1 MQKLILS
8 SFICFLTFSSIS
20 LSQTR
25 EQKVKDD
32 KTKNETSGF
41 WHYNNFTKGVE
52 DAKINKKPMMVVL
65 RCVPCEECV
74 KLDDELMEK
83 DTVIKSLLEKFVRV
97 RIVGTNGLD
106 LSLFQFDYDQSFAIM
121 FLNADGTIYG
131 RYGTRSH
138 RTNWSGD
145 VSLVGL
151 GKAMQAVLQL
161 HDNYPSNKQSLLK
174 KKGPIPAFA
183 TPELFPSL
191 KTKYTSKLDYEGKV
205 VQSCIHCHQVG
216 EAIKQNLR
224 LSQSKISEELLFPFP
239 HPKSIG
245 LIFNPDSLGN
255 LIEVRVK
262 SAGDNSGLKKGDT
275 VRTMNGQPI
284 ISIADIQWVLN
295 SIAASGGK
303 IPVEIV
309 RNNQNVN
316 LELCLPDSWRRM
328 DDISWR
334 SSSWMLRRMV
344 LGGILLENMTGEE
357 MKAEGLNEKSMALKV
372 KHVGQFGP
380 HATAH
385 KAGVVKGDILIGFD
399 EKTDLLRESDVFFYA
414 IDSKK
419 TGDMVSLTIKRNKNI
434 IQIKIPIQE

>member
-1 MQKLILS
+1 MKKLIL
-8 SFICFLTFSSIS
+8 CS
-20 LSQTR
+20 LLSALVFGSTSLGQTR

-32 KTKNETSGF
+32 KIKNEASGF

-52 DAKINKKPMMVVL
+52 DSKINKKPMMVVL
-65 RCVPCEECV
+65 RCLPCEECV

-83 DTVIKSLLEKFVRV
+83 DTIIKSLLEKFVRV

-145 VSLVGL
+145 VSLIGL

-161 HDNYPSNKQSLLK
+161 HDNYPANKASLVN
-174 KKGPIPAFA
+174 KKGPKPEFA
-183 TPELFPSL
+183 SPELFPSL

-224 LSQSKISEELLFPFP
+224 LGKSKISEEVLFPHP

-245 LIFNPDSLGN
+245 LVFNPDSLGT
-255 LIEVRVK
+255 LVEVKAK
-262 SAGDNSGLKKGDT
+262 SISDNSGFKKDDVVLK
-275 VRTMNGQPI
+275 MNGQAI

-295 SIAASGGK
+295 LIPASGGK
-303 IPVEIV
+303 IPVEV
-309 RNNQNVN
+309 LRNNQNVN
-316 LELCLPDSWRRM
+316 LELCLPEAWRRL

-344 LGGILLENMTGEE
+344 LGGILLESMSAEE
-357 MKAEGLNEKSMALKV
+357 MKAEGLKEDAMALRV

-385 KAGVVKGDILIGFD
+385 KAGVLKGDILIEFD
-399 EKTDLLRESDVFFYA
+399 GKTDLLRESDVFFYA
-414 IDSKK
+414 VDSKK
-419 TGDMVSLTIKRNKNI
+419 TGDMISLKLKRNKNI
-434 IQIKIPIQE
+434 LQIKIPIQE

>member
-1 MQKLILS
+1 MNKLMAG
-8 SFICFLTFSSIS
+8 SFICVLVFCS
-20 LSQTR
+20 LSFAQTR

-32 KTKNETSGF
+32 KTKNEASGF
-41 WHYNNFTKGVE
+41 WHYNNFTKGVD
-52 DAKINKKPMMVVL
+52 DAKIYKKPMMVVL
-65 RCVPCEECV
+65 RCLPCEECV

-151 GKAMQAVLQL
+151 GKAMQEVLQL
-161 HDNYPSNKQSLLK
+161 HENYPKNKPSLVN
-174 KKGPIPAFA
+174 KKGPKPDFA
-183 TPELFPSL
+183 SPELFPSL
-191 KTKYTSKLDYEGKV
+191 KTKYTSKLGYEGKV

-216 EAIKQNLR
+216 EGIRENLR
-224 LSQSKISEELLFPFP
+224 LGKSKISEEVLFPHP

-245 LIFNPDSLGN
+245 LVFHPDTLGT
-255 LIEVRVK
+255 LIEVKDK
-262 SAGDNSGLKKGDT
+262 SFGDNSGFKKGD
-275 VRTMNGQPI
+275 VVCTMNGQSI
-284 ISIADIQWVLN
+284 ISIADVQWVLN
-295 SIAASGGK
+295 SIPALGGK
-303 IPVEIV
+303 IPVEV
-309 RNNQNVN
+309 LRNNQNVN
-316 LELCLPDSWRRM
+316 LELCLPEAWRRL

-344 LGGILLENMTGEE
+344 LGGILLESMSAEE
-357 MKAEGLNEKSMALKV
+357 MKAEGLKEDAMALRV

-385 KAGVVKGDILIGFD
+385 KAGVLKGDILLGFD
-399 EKTDLLRESDVFFYA
+399 EKTNLLRESDIFFYA
-414 IDSKK
+414 IDSRKA
-419 TGDMVSLTIKRNKNI
+419 GDMVSLTLKRNKNI
-434 IQIKIPIQE
+434 LQIKIPIQE

>member
-1 MQKLILS
+1 MNKLMAG
-8 SFICFLTFSSIS
+8 SFICVLVFCS
-20 LSQTR
+20 LSFAQTR

-32 KTKNETSGF
+32 KTKNEASGF

-52 DAKINKKPMMVVL
+52 DAKTNKKPMMVVL
-65 RCVPCEECV
+65 RCLPCEECV

-121 FLNADGTIYG
+121 FLNADGSIYG

-151 GKAMQAVLQL
+151 GKAMQEVLQL
-161 HDNYPSNKQSLLK
+161 HENYPKNKPSLVN
-174 KKGPIPAFA
+174 KKGPNPDFA
-183 TPELFPSL
+183 SPELFPSL

-216 EAIKQNLR
+216 EAIRENLR
-224 LSQSKISEELLFPFP
+224 LGKSKISEEVLFPHP

-245 LIFNPDSLGN
+245 LVFHPDTLGT
-255 LIEVRVK
+255 LIEVKDK
-262 SAGDNSGLKKGDT
+262 SFGGNSGFKKGDV
-275 VRTMNGQPI
+275 VRMMNGQAI
-284 ISIADIQWVLN
+284 ISIADVQWVLN
-295 SIAASGGK
+295 LIPASGGK
-303 IPVEIV
+303 IPVEV
-309 RNNQNVN
+309 LRNNQNVN
-316 LELCLPDSWRRM
+316 LELCLPEAWRRL

-344 LGGILLENMTGEE
+344 LGGILLESMSAEE
-357 MKAEGLNEKSMALKV
+357 MKAEGLKEDAMALRV

-385 KAGVVKGDILIGFD
+385 KAGVLKGDILLGFD
-399 EKTDLLRESDVFFYA
+399 EKTNLLRESDIFFYA
-414 IDSKK
+414 IDSRKA
-419 TGDMVSLTIKRNKNI
+419 GDMVSLTLKRNKNI
-434 IQIKIPIQE
+434 LQIKIPIQE

>member
-1 MQKLILS
+1 MNKLMAG
-8 SFICFLTFSSIS
+8 SFICVLVFCS
-20 LSQTR
+20 LSFAQTR

-32 KTKNETSGF
+32 KTKNEASGF

-52 DAKINKKPMMVVL
+52 DAKTNKKPMMVVL
-65 RCVPCEECV
+65 RCLPCEECV

-121 FLNADGTIYG
+121 FLNADGSIYG

-151 GKAMQAVLQL
+151 GKAMQEVLQL
-161 HDNYPSNKQSLLK
+161 HENYPKNKPSLVN
-174 KKGPIPAFA
+174 KKGPKPDFA
-183 TPELFPSL
+183 SPELFPSL

-216 EAIKQNLR
+216 EAIRENLR
-224 LSQSKISEELLFPFP
+224 LGKSKISEEVLFPHP

-245 LIFNPDSLGN
+245 LVFHPDTLGT
-255 LIEVRVK
+255 LIEVKDK
-262 SAGDNSGLKKGDT
+262 SFGGNSGFKKGDV
-275 VRTMNGQPI
+275 VRMMNGQAI
-284 ISIADIQWVLN
+284 ISIADVQWVLN
-295 SIAASGGK
+295 LIPASGGK
-303 IPVEIV
+303 IPVEV
-309 RNNQNVN
+309 LRNNQNVN
-316 LELCLPDSWRRM
+316 LELCLPEAWRRL

-344 LGGILLENMTGEE
+344 LGGILLESMSAEE
-357 MKAEGLNEKSMALKV
+357 MKAEGLKEDDMALRV

-385 KAGVVKGDILIGFD
+385 KAGVLKGDILLGFD
-399 EKTDLLRESDVFFYA
+399 EKTNLLRESDIFFYA
-414 IDSKK
+414 IDSRKA
-419 TGDMVSLTIKRNKNI
+419 GDMVSLTLKRNKNI
-434 IQIKIPIQE
+434 LQIKIPIQE

>member
-1 MQKLILS
+1 MNKLMAG
-8 SFICFLTFSSIS
+8 SFICVLVFCS
-20 LSQTR
+20 LSFAQTR

-32 KTKNETSGF
+32 KTKNEASGF

-65 RCVPCEECV
+65 RCLPCEECV

-121 FLNADGTIYG
+121 FLNADGSIYG

-151 GKAMQAVLQL
+151 GKAMQEVLQL
-161 HDNYPSNKQSLLK
+161 HENYPKNKPSLVN
-174 KKGPIPAFA
+174 KKGPKPDFA
-183 TPELFPSL
+183 SPELFPSL

-216 EAIKQNLR
+216 EAIRENLR
-224 LSQSKISEELLFPFP
+224 LGKSKISEEVLFPHP

-245 LIFNPDSLGN
+245 LVFHPDTLGT
-255 LIEVRVK
+255 LIEVKDK
-262 SAGDNSGLKKGDT
+262 SFGGNSGFKKGDV
-275 VRTMNGQPI
+275 VRMMNGQAI
-284 ISIADIQWVLN
+284 ISIADVQWVLN
-295 SIAASGGK
+295 LIPASGGK
-303 IPVEIV
+303 IPVEV
-309 RNNQNVN
+309 LRNNQNVN
-316 LELCLPDSWRRM
+316 LELCLPEAWRRL

-344 LGGILLENMTGEE
+344 LGGILLESMSAEE
-357 MKAEGLNEKSMALKV
+357 MKAEGLKEDAMALRV

-385 KAGVVKGDILIGFD
+385 KAGVLKGDILLGFD
-399 EKTDLLRESDVFFYA
+399 EKTNLLRESDIFFYA
-414 IDSKK
+414 IDSRKA
-419 TGDMVSLTIKRNKNI
+419 GDMVSLTLKRNKNI
-434 IQIKIPIQE
+434 LQIKIPIQE

>member
-1 MQKLILS
+1 MNKLMVC
-8 SFICFLTFSSIS
+8 SFISVLIFSSYS
-20 LSQTR
+20 FAQTR

-32 KTKNETSGF
+32 KTKNEASGF
-41 WHYNNFTKGVE
+41 WHYNNFSKGVE
-52 DAKINKKPMMVVL
+52 DAKNNKKPMMVVL
-65 RCVPCEECV
+65 RCLPCEECV

-161 HDNYPSNKQSLLK
+161 HEDYPVNKASLLK
-174 KKGPIPAFA
+174 KKGPKPEYAS
-183 TPELFPSL
+183 PELFPSL
-191 KTKYTSKLDYEGKV
+191 KTKYTDKLDYEGKV

-216 EAIKQNLR
+216 EAIKQSLR
-224 LSQSKISEELLFPFP
+224 TGKTKISEEILFAYP

-245 LIFNPDSLGN
+245 LVFNPDSIGTLT
-255 LIEVRVK
+255 EVKDK
-262 SAGDNSGLKKGDT
+262 SIGSDSGFKKGDI
-275 VRTMNGQPI
+275 VRTMDGQPV

-295 SIAASGGK
+295 TIPASGGK
-303 IPVEIV
+303 IPVEIL
-309 RNNQNVN
+309 RNNQKVN
-316 LELCLPDSWRRM
+316 LELGLPASWRRQ

-344 LGGILLENMTGEE
+344 LGGMFLENMTAEE
-357 MKAEGLNEKSMALKV
+357 IKAEGLDEKSMALRI

-385 KAGVVKGDILIGFD
+385 KAGVLKGDILLGFD
-399 EKTDLLRESDVFFYA
+399 EKTNLLRESDVFFYA

-419 TGDMVSLTIKRNKNI
+419 AGDMVSLTLKRNKNI
-434 IQIKIPIQE
+434 LQIKIPIQE

>member
-1 MQKLILS
+1 MNKLMAG
-8 SFICFLTFSSIS
+8 SFICVLVFCS
-20 LSQTR
+20 LSFAQTR

-32 KTKNETSGF
+32 KTKNEASGF

-52 DAKINKKPMMVVL
+52 DAKTNKKPMMVVL
-65 RCVPCEECV
+65 RCLPCEECV

-151 GKAMQAVLQL
+151 GKAMQEVLQL
-161 HDNYPSNKQSLLK
+161 HENYPKNKPSLVN
-174 KKGPIPAFA
+174 KKGPKPDFA
-183 TPELFPSL
+183 SPELFPSL

-216 EAIKQNLR
+216 EAIRENLR
-224 LSQSKISEELLFPFP
+224 LGKSKISEEVLFPHP

-245 LIFNPDSLGN
+245 LVFHPDTLGT
-255 LIEVRVK
+255 LIEVKDK
-262 SAGDNSGLKKGDT
+262 SFGGNSGFKKGDV
-275 VRTMNGQPI
+275 VRMMNGQAI
-284 ISIADIQWVLN
+284 ISIADVQWVLN
-295 SIAASGGK
+295 LIPASGGK
-303 IPVEIV
+303 IPVEV
-309 RNNQNVN
+309 LRNNQNVN
-316 LELCLPDSWRRM
+316 LELCLPEAWRRL

-344 LGGILLENMTGEE
+344 LGGILLESMSAEE
-357 MKAEGLNEKSMALKV
+357 MKAEGLKEDAMALRV

-385 KAGVVKGDILIGFD
+385 KAGVLKGDILLGFD
-399 EKTDLLRESDVFFYA
+399 EKTNLLRESDIFFYA
-414 IDSKK
+414 IDSRKA
-419 TGDMVSLTIKRNKNI
+419 GDMVSLTLKRNKNI
-434 IQIKIPIQE
+434 LQIKIPIQE

>member
-1 MQKLILS
+1 MKKLMLC
-8 SFICFLTFSSIS
+8 SFICVLVFCS
-20 LSQTR
+20 LSFAQTR

-32 KTKNETSGF
+32 KTKNEASGF

-52 DAKINKKPMMVVL
+52 DAKTNKKPMMVVL
-65 RCVPCEECV
+65 RCLPCEECV

-121 FLNADGTIYG
+121 FLNADGSIYG

-151 GKAMQAVLQL
+151 GKAMQEVLQL
-161 HDNYPSNKQSLLK
+161 HENYPKNKPSLVN
-174 KKGPIPAFA
+174 KKGPKPDFA
-183 TPELFPSL
+183 SPELFPSL

-216 EAIKQNLR
+216 EAIRENLR
-224 LSQSKISEELLFPFP
+224 LGKSKISEEVLFPHP

-245 LIFNPDSLGN
+245 LVFHPDTLGT
-255 LIEVRVK
+255 LIEVKDK
-262 SAGDNSGLKKGDT
+262 SFGGNSGFKKGDV
-275 VRTMNGQPI
+275 VRMMNGQAI
-284 ISIADIQWVLN
+284 ISIADVQWVLN
-295 SIAASGGK
+295 LIPASGGK
-303 IPVEIV
+303 IPVEV
-309 RNNQNVN
+309 LRNNQNVN
-316 LELCLPDSWRRM
+316 LELCLPEAWRRL

-344 LGGILLENMTGEE
+344 LGGILLESMSAEE
-357 MKAEGLNEKSMALKV
+357 MKAEGLKEDAMALRV

-385 KAGVVKGDILIGFD
+385 KAGVLKGDILLGFD
-399 EKTDLLRESDVFFYA
+399 EKTNLLRESDIFFYA
-414 IDSKK
+414 IDSRKA
-419 TGDMVSLTIKRNKNI
+419 GDMVSLTLKRNKNI
-434 IQIKIPIQE
+434 LQIKIPIQE

>member
-1 MQKLILS
+1 MNKLMAG
-8 SFICFLTFSSIS
+8 SFICVLVFGSIS
-20 LSQTR
+20 FAQTR

-32 KTKNETSGF
+32 KTKNEASGF

-52 DAKINKKPMMVVL
+52 DAKINKKPMMIVL
-65 RCVPCEECV
+65 RCLPCEECV

-121 FLNADGTIYG
+121 FLNADGSIYG

-151 GKAMQAVLQL
+151 GKAMQEVLQL
-161 HDNYPSNKQSLLK
+161 HENYPKNKPSLVN
-174 KKGPIPAFA
+174 KKGPKPDFA
-183 TPELFPSL
+183 SPELFPSL

-205 VQSCIHCHQVG
+205 VHSCIHCHQVG
-216 EAIKQNLR
+216 EAIRENLR
-224 LSQSKISEELLFPFP
+224 LGKSKISEEVLFPHP

-245 LIFNPDSLGN
+245 LVFHPDTLGT
-255 LIEVRVK
+255 LIEVKDK
-262 SAGDNSGLKKGDT
+262 SFGDNSGFKKGDV
-275 VRTMNGQPI
+275 VRTMNGQAI
-284 ISIADIQWVLN
+284 ISIADVQWVLN
-295 SIAASGGK
+295 SIPALGGK
-303 IPVEIV
+303 IPVEV
-309 RNNQNVN
+309 LRNNQNIN
-316 LELCLPDSWRRM
+316 LELCLPEAWRRL

-344 LGGILLENMTGEE
+344 LGGILLESMSAEE
-357 MKAEGLNEKSMALKV
+357 MKAEGLKEDAMALRV

-385 KAGVVKGDILIGFD
+385 KAGVLKGDILIEFD
-399 EKTDLLRESDVFFYA
+399 GKSDLLRESDLFFYA

-419 TGDMVSLTIKRNKNI
+419 PGDIVSLTLKRNKNI
-434 IQIKIPIQE
+434 MQIKIPIQE

>member
-1 MQKLILS
+1 MNKLMAG
-8 SFICFLTFSSIS
+8 SFICVLVFCS
-20 LSQTR
+20 LSFAQTR

-32 KTKNETSGF
+32 KTKNEASGF

-52 DAKINKKPMMVVL
+52 DAKTNKKPMMVVL
-65 RCVPCEECV
+65 RCLPCEECV

-121 FLNADGTIYG
+121 FLNADGSIYG

-151 GKAMQAVLQL
+151 GKAMQEVLQL
-161 HDNYPSNKQSLLK
+161 HENYPKNKPSLVN
-174 KKGPIPAFA
+174 KKGPKPDFA
-183 TPELFPSL
+183 SPELFPSL

-216 EAIKQNLR
+216 EAIRENLR
-224 LSQSKISEELLFPFP
+224 LGKSKISEEVLFPHP

-245 LIFNPDSLGN
+245 LVFHPDTLGT
-255 LIEVRVK
+255 LIEVKDK
-262 SAGDNSGLKKGDT
+262 SFGGNSGFKKGDV
-275 VRTMNGQPI
+275 VRMMNGQAI
-284 ISIADIQWVLN
+284 ISIADVQWVLN
-295 SIAASGGK
+295 LIPASGGK
-303 IPVEIV
+303 IPVEV
-309 RNNQNVN
+309 LRNNQNVN
-316 LELCLPDSWRRM
+316 LELCLPEAWRRL

-344 LGGILLENMTGEE
+344 LGGILLESMSAEE
-357 MKAEGLNEKSMALKV
+357 MKAEGLKEDAMALRV

-385 KAGVVKGDILIGFD
+385 KAGVLKGDILLGFD
-399 EKTDLLRESDVFFYA
+399 EKTNLLRESDIFFYA
-414 IDSKK
+414 VDSKK
-419 TGDMVSLTIKRNKNI
+419 PGDMVSLKLKRNKDI
-434 IQIKIPIQE
+434 MQIKIPIQE

>member
-1 MQKLILS
+1 MNKLMAG
-8 SFICFLTFSSIS
+8 SFICVLVFCS
-20 LSQTR
+20 LSFAQTR

-32 KTKNETSGF
+32 KTKNEASGF

-65 RCVPCEECV
+65 RCLPCEECV

-83 DTVIKSLLEKFVRV
+83 DTVIKLLLEKFVRV

-151 GKAMQAVLQL
+151 GKAMQEVLQL
-161 HDNYPSNKQSLLK
+161 HENYPKNKPSLVN
-174 KKGPIPAFA
+174 KKGPKPDFA
-183 TPELFPSL
+183 SPELFPSL

-216 EAIKQNLR
+216 EAIRENLR
-224 LSQSKISEELLFPFP
+224 LGKLKISEEVLFPHP

-245 LIFNPDSLGN
+245 LVFHPDTLGT
-255 LIEVRVK
+255 LIEVKDK
-262 SAGDNSGLKKGDT
+262 SFGDNSGFKKGD
-275 VRTMNGQPI
+275 VVLKINGQAI
-284 ISIADIQWVLN
+284 ISIADVQWVLN
-295 SIAASGGK
+295 SIPALGGK
-303 IPVEIV
+303 IPVEV
-309 RNNQNVN
+309 LRNNQNVN
-316 LELCLPDSWRRM
+316 LELCLPEAWKRL

-344 LGGILLENMTGEE
+344 LGGILSESMSAEE
-357 MKAEGLNEKSMALKV
+357 MKAEGLKEDAMALRV

-385 KAGVVKGDILIGFD
+385 KAGVLKGDILLGFD
-399 EKTDLLRESDVFFYA
+399 EKTNLLRESDIFFYA
-414 IDSKK
+414 VDSRKA
-419 TGDMVSLTIKRNKNI
+419 GDLVSLTLKRNKNI
-434 IQIKIPIQE
+434 LQIKIPIQE

>member
-1 MQKLILS
+1 MNKLMAG
-8 SFICFLTFSSIS
+8 SFICVLVFCS
-20 LSQTR
+20 LSFAQTR

-32 KTKNETSGF
+32 KTKNEASGF

-52 DAKINKKPMMVVL
+52 DAKTNKKPMMVVL
-65 RCVPCEECV
+65 RCLPCEECV

-121 FLNADGTIYG
+121 FLNADGSIYG

-151 GKAMQAVLQL
+151 GKAMQEVLQL
-161 HDNYPSNKQSLLK
+161 HENYPKNKPSLVN
-174 KKGPIPAFA
+174 KKGPKPDFA
-183 TPELFPSL
+183 SPELFPSL

-216 EAIKQNLR
+216 EAIRENLR
-224 LSQSKISEELLFPFP
+224 LGKSKISEEVLFPHP

-245 LIFNPDSLGN
+245 LVFHPDTLGT
-255 LIEVRVK
+255 LIEVKDK
-262 SAGDNSGLKKGDT
+262 SFGGNSGFKKGDV
-275 VRTMNGQPI
+275 VRMMNGQAI
-284 ISIADIQWVLN
+284 ISIADVQWVLN
-295 SIAASGGK
+295 LIPASGGK
-303 IPVEIV
+303 IPVEV
-309 RNNQNVN
+309 LRNNQNVN
-316 LELCLPDSWRRM
+316 LELCLPEAWRRL

-344 LGGILLENMTGEE
+344 LGGILLESMSAEE
-357 MKAEGLNEKSMALKV
+357 MKAEGLKEDAMALRV

-385 KAGVVKGDILIGFD
+385 KAGVLKGDILLGFD
-399 EKTDLLRESDVFFYA
+399 EKTNLLRESDIFFYA

-419 TGDMVSLTIKRNKNI
+419 AGDMVSLTLKRNKNI
-434 IQIKIPIQE
+434 LQIKIPIQE

>member
-1 MQKLILS
+1 MNKLMAG
-8 SFICFLTFSSIS
+8 SFICVLVFCS
-20 LSQTR
+20 LSFAQTR

-32 KTKNETSGF
+32 KTKNEASGF

-52 DAKINKKPMMVVL
+52 DAKTNKKPMMVVL
-65 RCVPCEECV
+65 RCLPCEECV

-121 FLNADGTIYG
+121 FLNADGSIYG

-151 GKAMQAVLQL
+151 GKAMQEVLQL
-161 HDNYPSNKQSLLK
+161 HENYPKNKPSLVN
-174 KKGPIPAFA
+174 KKGPKPDFA
-183 TPELFPSL
+183 SPELFPSL

-216 EAIKQNLR
+216 EAIRENLR
-224 LSQSKISEELLFPFP
+224 LGKSKISEEVLFPHP

-245 LIFNPDSLGN
+245 LVFHPDTLGT
-255 LIEVRVK
+255 LIEVKDK
-262 SAGDNSGLKKGDT
+262 SFGGNSGFKKGDV
-275 VRTMNGQPI
+275 VRMMNGQAI
-284 ISIADIQWVLN
+284 ISIADVQWVLN
-295 SIAASGGK
+295 LIPASGGK
-303 IPVEIV
+303 IPVEV
-309 RNNQNVN
+309 LRNNQNVN
-316 LELCLPDSWRRM
+316 LELCLPEAWRRL

-344 LGGILLENMTGEE
+344 LGGILLESMSAEE
-357 MKAEGLNEKSMALKV
+357 MKAEGLKEDAMALRV

-385 KAGVVKGDILIGFD
+385 KAGVLKGDILLGFD
-399 EKTDLLRESDVFFYA
+399 EKTNLLRESDIFFYA
-414 IDSKK
+414 IDSRKA
-419 TGDMVSLTIKRNKNI
+419 GDMVSLTLKRNKNI
-434 IQIKIPIQE
+434 LQIKIPIQE

>member
-1 MQKLILS
+1 MNKFFIS
-8 SFICFLTFSSIS
+8 SFICVLAFAGLS
-20 LSQTR
+20 LAQTR
-25 EQKVKDD
+25 EQKVKED
-32 KTKNETSGF
+32 KIKNEASGF
-41 WHYNNFTKGVE
+41 WHYNNFNKGIE
-52 DAKINKKPMMVVL
+52 DAKTNNKPLMVVL
-65 RCVPCEECV
+65 RCLPCEECV

-161 HDNYPSNKQSLLK
+161 HDNYPSNKTALLK
-174 KKGPIPAFA
+174 KKGPKPEFES
-183 TPELFPSL
+183 PELFPTL
-191 KTKYTSKLDYEGKV
+191 KTKYTSKLDYDGKV

-216 EAIKQNLR
+216 EAIRENLR
-224 LSQSKISEELLFPFP
+224 LGKSKISEEVLFPYP

-245 LIFNPDSLGN
+245 LVFHPDSLGA
-255 LIEVRVK
+255 LIEVKDK
-262 SAGDNSGLKKGDT
+262 SFGDISGFKKNDV
-275 VRTMNGQPI
+275 VRFMNGQPI

-295 SIAASGGK
+295 SIPASGGK
-303 IPVEIV
+303 ILVEV
-309 RNNQNVN
+309 LRNNKNVN
-316 LELCLPDSWRRM
+316 LELCLPESWRRQ

-344 LGGILLENMTGEE
+344 LGGILLENMTDDEI
-357 MKAEGLNEKSMALKV
+357 KAEGLSKNSMALRA

-380 HATAH
+380 HAAAH
-385 KAGVVKGDILIGFD
+385 KAGVLKGDILLGFD
-399 EKTDLLRESDVFFYA
+399 EKTNLLRESDIFFYA

-419 TGDMVSLTIKRNKNI
+419 PGDVVSLTLKRNKNI
-434 IQIKIPIQE
+434 LQIKIPIQQ